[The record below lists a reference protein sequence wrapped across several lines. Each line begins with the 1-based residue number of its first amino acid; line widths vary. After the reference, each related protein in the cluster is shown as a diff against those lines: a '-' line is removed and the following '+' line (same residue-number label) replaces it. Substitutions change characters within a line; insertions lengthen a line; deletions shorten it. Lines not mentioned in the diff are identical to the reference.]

1 MPNNA
6 DPGLQRARNPWGQ
19 GQRLRTEILAGAAR
33 LLSEMGGEEALT
45 IRGVARAVGIAPASI
60 YQHFADKTALVQ
72 GVLDYDYEQLAAEMT
87 AADEALPADDVVRR
101 VRAQL
106 HAYWRF
112 AIDNPG
118 HYRLMLTDRHSRGR
132 PAPGER
138 PRGRLA
144 MIVRS
149 VIDAFERCEAAGH
162 PLRLP
167 AERAG
172 VVVFVGVHGRVALW
186 HSDPDHGDAELI
198 QSFADELI
206 SLMFADLRG

>member
-6 DPGLQRARNPWGQ
+6 DPGIQRARNPWGQ

-60 YQHFADKTALVQ
+60 YQHFTDKTALVQ
-72 GVLDYDYEQLAAEMT
+72 GVLEYDYEQLAAEMA
-87 AADEALPADDVVRR
+87 AADGALPAGDVVSR

-149 VIDAFERCEAAGH
+149 VIDAFERCESTGH
-162 PLRLP
+162 RLRLP
-167 AERAG
+167 AERAA
-172 VVVFVGVHGRVALW
+172 VMVFVGVHGRVALW
-186 HSDPDHGDAELI
+186 HSDPDHGDPELV
-198 QSFADELI
+198 QSFVDELI
-206 SLMFADLRG
+206 SLMFADPRD